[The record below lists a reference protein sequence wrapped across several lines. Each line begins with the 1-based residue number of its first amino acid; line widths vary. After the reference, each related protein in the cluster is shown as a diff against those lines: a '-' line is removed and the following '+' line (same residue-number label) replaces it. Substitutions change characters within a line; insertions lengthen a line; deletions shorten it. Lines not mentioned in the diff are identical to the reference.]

1 MRYGEGVRDRFFDHE
16 PHERHEPA
24 QSKPLL
30 FGSVGGEFDMRI
42 GENLGVHRH
51 EWNIQNACRGND
63 ELIGGITVKSPGE
76 LCGLDTN
83 SWRKIDEMNAR
94 I

>member
-1 MRYGEGVRDRFFDHE
+1 
-16 PHERHEPA
+16 
-24 QSKPLL
+24 
-30 FGSVGGEFDMRI
+30 MRI